1 MTWSFLAKM
10 ELAKA
15 KIQTSIKTT
24 WSLHKNHGKTF
35 IVKHFMP
42 AIKAKQISVS
52 QIYRIL
58 AKLEKTGSAW
68 ISSLGCSTH

>member
-24 WSLHKNHGKTF
+24 WSLHKNRGKGF
-35 IVKHFMP
+35 IIKHFMP
-42 AIKAKQISVS
+42 AVKAK
-52 QIYRIL
+52 L
-58 AKLEKTGSAW
+58 FF
-68 ISSLGCSTH
+68 